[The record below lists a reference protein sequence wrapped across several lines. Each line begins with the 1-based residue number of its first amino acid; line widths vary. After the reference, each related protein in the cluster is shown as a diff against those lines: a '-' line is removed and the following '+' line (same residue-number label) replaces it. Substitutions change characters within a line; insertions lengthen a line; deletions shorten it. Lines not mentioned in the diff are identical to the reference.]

1 MISLYDS
8 IPLRDIRPDPNN
20 PRKDFGDLDALA
32 ATFEANAADPGEPFT
47 PIRVVRDGER
57 FRILDGE
64 RRYRAMVKAGRVISC
79 HALVCDSM
87 DDAAALLEMMASD
100 DKMALTAAEKSRGFQ
115 MSLAVGADDELAEKA
130 AKVPA
135 GTAAKVRAA
144 RSEVHERADQM
155 TLEQLAAIAEYAG
168 DEDAVKRLSKPDWV
182 HQKTMLDALRENR
195 RKHDELFQAV
205 AECGL
210 LLTPRDDVPETYR
223 FRERYRTASRFA
235 NAVSSPHWPKSDFAL
250 VLDEPRAMYSMVSI
264 DLWVEQGGAETEEQ
278 AREREAQERASE
290 MHEAQCACNGA
301 RLKYLASLVSAE
313 GWKEARARLAN
324 VFPLVHSFAAD
335 ADARS
340 YMAPAASGL
349 MELVAEFNDLA
360 GSEIAFEW
368 DAPLFCATFMEAL
381 PELNEWAMRRIA
393 GGAEGMSAHDKDEAR
408 TWLEWR
414 EACAA
419 DGFPVEASEGVADAL
434 DAALGGE

>member
-155 TLEQLAAIAEYAG
+155 TLDQLAAIAEYAG
-168 DEDAVKRLSKPDWV
+168 DDDAVRRLSGAGWV
-182 HQKTMLDALRENR
+182 HEKTMLDKRRENR
-195 RKHDELFQAV
+195 GRYDALAGAV
-205 AECGL
+205 ARCGL
-210 LLTPRDDVPETYR
+210 ELTPRDEVPRTYR
-223 FRERYRTASRFA
+223 FRDKFLVPSSVA
-235 NAVSSPHWPKSDFAL
+235 NAVNSPHWPKGGFAL
-250 VLDEPRAMYSMVSI
+250 VMDEPVALWSI
-264 DLWVEQGGAETEEQ
+264 VRLELWVESDEDESPEER
-278 AREREAQERASE
+278 REREISERASALME
-290 MHEAQCACNGA
+290 QQEADIGA
-301 RLKYLASLVSAE
+301 RCGYLAALVASTGWPAARE
-313 GWKEARARLAN
+313 GLRN

-335 ADARS
+335 ADGRS
-340 YMAPAASGL
+340 YGCPAAAGMMAS
-349 MELVAEFNDLA
+349 VARFNDAA
-360 GSEIAFEW
+360 GSELAFEW
-368 DAPLFCATFMEAL
+368 DAASFCATFLDAL
-381 PELNEWAMRRIA
+381 PELSEWEMRRFA
-393 GGAEGMSAHDKDEAR
+393 GGAAAGGDFDDAC
-408 TWLEWR
+408 TWLEWHA
-414 EACAA
+414 ACRA
-419 DGFPVEASEGVADAL
+419 DGFPVEAASEIDGLLAGAVS
-434 DAALGGE
+434 GGE